1 MDIDHDHG
9 DFHDKVISVGGGGGV
24 SEEATRAAEYPSGN
38 FRNQRFKLVPRIVDG
53 PWVVT
58 NTVPAKPALLGQKL
72 TQRYFRGECY
82 VETCV
87 HVGSSMVANRIT
99 GLCRGFSTQI
109 EVDIG
114 VTLEGRSEEELPEKM
129 IGCARMTYTRTWITS
144 IAMAS
149 ERVPL
154 DGAKWHFWNGDVERE
169 VAWLEAVAASIRTT

>member
-1 MDIDHDHG
+1 MGGGGIRRDDSGDGMDIDHDHG

-53 PWVVT
+53 PWVVK

-129 IGCARMTYTRTWITS
+129 IGCARMTYTSMDIGEDVDNFDS
-144 IAMAS
+144 
-149 ERVPL
+149 
-154 DGAKWHFWNGDVERE
+154 DGE
-169 VAWLEAVAASIRTT
+169 